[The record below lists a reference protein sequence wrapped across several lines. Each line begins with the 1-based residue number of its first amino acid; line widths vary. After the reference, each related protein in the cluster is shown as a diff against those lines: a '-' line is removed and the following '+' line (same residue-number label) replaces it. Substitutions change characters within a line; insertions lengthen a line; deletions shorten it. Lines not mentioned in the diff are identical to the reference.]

1 MAWVCLFFAGVFEI
15 VWAVALKYSNG
26 FTNLVASLI
35 VISSMIVS
43 FYLMS
48 ISMKTIPI
56 SVVYPIWT
64 AIGAV
69 GVAIFGMTVLGDSV
83 SVIKILCLFLIIVGV
98 VGIKLFP

>member
-1 MAWVCLFFAGVFEI
+1 
-15 VWAVALKYSNG
+15 
-26 FTNLVASLI
+26 
-35 VISSMIVS
+35 
-43 FYLMS
+43 
-48 ISMKTIPI
+48 MKTLPI

-83 SVIKILCLFLIIVGV
+83 SVIKVLCLFLIIVGV